1 MKQDNEFQ
9 EKKSNKK
16 KQTGPGHLK
25 ERNHFDAKDM
35 LLLVVMLIIIYG
47 IMTWVEFFLQE
58 EADSMEQNNSV
69 QTTMES
75 SKEINDQT
83 AE

>member
-1 MKQDNEFQ
+1 M
-9 EKKSNKK
+9 
-16 KQTGPGHLK
+16 
-25 ERNHFDAKDM
+25 
-35 LLLVVMLIIIYG
+35 VVMLIIIYG
-47 IMTWVEFFLQE
+47 IMTWVEFFLQQ

-75 SKEINDQT
+75 SEEINDQT